1 MTEIYIN
8 KKNLKELEIDI
19 GEYRLKHS
27 LGVMEEAGKLCE
39 KYGCDAYKGKIAG
52 LFHDCG
58 KFNEKEK
65 AYSYIQ
71 ENNLKIKPEFLEN
84 FQLLHPELGYYIGKI
99 KYNITDEEILSAIRY
114 HTTLRENPTLLEKI
128 IYIADAIEPN
138 RDFKGVEK
146 LRKMAYKNL
155 DKAVLYSLEKT
166 IIDLIKKE
174 KYIGIRSLKARN
186 YLLKS
191 LNSN

>member
-8 KKNLKELEIDI
+8 KKNLKELEKDI

-39 KYGCDAYKGKIAG
+39 KYGCDISKGKIAG

-58 KFNEKEK
+58 KFNSKKK
-65 AYSYIQ
+65 AYEYI
-71 ENNLKIKPEFLEN
+71 EKNNITIDSEFLKN
-84 FQLLHPELGYYIGKI
+84 YQLLHPELGYIIGKN
-99 KYNITDEEILSAIRY
+99 KYKIDDEEILSAIRY
-114 HTTLRENPTLLEKI
+114 HTTLRENPSLLDKI

-138 RDFKGVEK
+138 RDFDGVEE
-146 LRKMAYKNL
+146 LRELAYKDL
-155 DKAVLYSLEKT
+155 DKAVLYSLERT
-166 IIDLIKKE
+166 ILDLIKKE

-186 YLLKS
+186 YLLE
-191 LNSN
+191 NFNND